1 MNNYDNNDK
10 RKELRR
16 DLTEEEIHKL
26 RQHVD
31 RLKDLIEQEILEY
44 IGGNKKDILYQIT
57 HDLMSFDRPVA
68 QTRAKEQ
75 LDRLIKYLEDPNS
88 S

>member
-16 DLTEEEIHKL
+16 DLTTEEIHKL

-44 IGGNKKDILYQIT
+44 AGGNKKDILYQIT
-57 HDLMSFDRPVA
+57 HDLMSSDRPVA
-68 QTRAKEQ
+68 QGKAKEQ
-75 LDRLIKYLEDPNS
+75 LDRLIKY
-88 S
+88 

>member
-16 DLTEEEIHKL
+16 DLTAEEIHKL
-26 RQHVD
+26 RERVD
-31 RLKDLIEQEILEY
+31 RLKDLIEQEILECV
-44 IGGNKKDILYQIT
+44 GRNKKDILYKIT

-68 QTRAKEQ
+68 QAKAKEQ
-75 LDRLIKYLEDPNS
+75 LDRLIKYLEDPNFS
-88 S
+88 

>member
-44 IGGNKKDILYQIT
+44 IGGNKKDILCQIT

-68 QTRAKEQ
+68 QAKAKEQ

>member
-16 DLTEEEIHKL
+16 DLTAEEIHKL
-26 RQHVD
+26 RQRVD
-31 RLKDLIEQEILEY
+31 RLTDLIEQEILEY
-44 IGGNKKDILYQIT
+44 VGGNKNDILYQMT

-68 QTRAKEQ
+68 QAKAKEQ
-75 LDRLIKYLEDPNS
+75 LDRLIKYLEDPNFS
-88 S
+88 